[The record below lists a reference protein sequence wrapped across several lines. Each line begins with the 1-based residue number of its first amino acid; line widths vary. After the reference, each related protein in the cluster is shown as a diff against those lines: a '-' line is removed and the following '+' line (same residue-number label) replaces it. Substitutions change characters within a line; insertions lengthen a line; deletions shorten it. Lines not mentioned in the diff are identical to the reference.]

1 MIHGFF
7 LSPLL
12 KNPSQG
18 KQVPRFHPALKSLD
32 THTVPKTNRK
42 DL

>member
-1 MIHGFF
+1 MIHGFL

-18 KQVPRFHPALKSLD
+18 KQVPRFHPALKSFD
-32 THTVPKTNRK
+32 THCPQNQ
-42 DL
+42 